1 MLRYRRIVFFL
12 MGMLAL
18 GSALPLQAPAVAISG
33 PSRTA
38 QSRLVV
44 FEAFMRDV

>member
-1 MLRYRRIVFFL
+1 MLRYRRILFFL

-18 GSALPLQAPAVAISG
+18 GGALPVHTPALAGSG
-33 PSRTA
+33 TPRTA

-44 FEAFMRDV
+44 FEAFMRDT